1 MLFQRIFFFTV
12 EQANFQTARLQKL
25 ALELQAMYFNPLGK
39 RQQRYFSWRESLA
52 NTYGLYPVINPDVL
66 IFLLGIS
73 WLSME

>member
-39 RQQRYFSWRESLA
+39 RQQRYFS
-52 NTYGLYPVINPDVL
+52 
-66 IFLLGIS
+66 
-73 WLSME
+73 